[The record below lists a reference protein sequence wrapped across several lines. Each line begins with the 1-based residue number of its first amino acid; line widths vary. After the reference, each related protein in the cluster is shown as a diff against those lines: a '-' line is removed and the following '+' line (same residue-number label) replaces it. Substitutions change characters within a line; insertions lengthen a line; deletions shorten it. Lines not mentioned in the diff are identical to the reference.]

1 MKTSNARKIKQIHTQ
16 QTHNEN
22 ERIQGQVIDPLTALD
37 EFDLEY
43 TLENPKDFEF
53 SPPDVQR
60 QNTYPVLRG
69 LDVPS
74 VSKGRMSKIDRERWV
89 VVVERLMGRGMIS
102 IKEISQVTGLHAR
115 AIYVI
120 TENVKAAWAKTLT
133 TGQVNVRR
141 EKLFFEADR
150 VSEEAWVMYNDP
162 DASLSTKA
170 VAMKLILDANKR
182 KASLVGAERI
192 EVQVDT
198 NTEANNQVP
207 AEVER
212 DLEKRMGVS
221 EGFLSAIGKQI
232 SKNITED
239 KNKEDEEEDKAWD
252 DYIHSRPEHESGE
265 IKNITP
271 KLKPKKK
278 DGEQ

>member
-1 MKTSNARKIKQIHTQ
+1 MKTNNKRELKVIHTQ

-22 ERIQGQVIDPLTALD
+22 ERIQGQVIDPLLPLD
-37 EFDLEY
+37 EVDLEY
-43 TLENPKDFEF
+43 SLENPKDFEF

-74 VSKGRMSKIDRERWV
+74 VSKGKMSKIDRERWV

-102 IKEISQVTGLHAR
+102 IKEISQVTGLHSR

-141 EKLFFEADR
+141 EKLYFEADR
-150 VSEEAWVMYNDP
+150 VSEEAWSMYNDP
-162 DASLSTKA
+162 EASLSSKA

-221 EGFLSAIGKQI
+221 EGFLSQLGKQI
-232 SKNITED
+232 SQNITED
-239 KNKEDEEEDKAWD
+239 KNKEE
-252 DYIHSRPEHESGE
+252 
-265 IKNITP
+265 
-271 KLKPKKK
+271 
-278 DGEQ
+278 

>member
-1 MKTSNARKIKQIHTQ
+1 MKTKNTREVKLITTE
-16 QTHNEN
+16 QTHDEN
-22 ERIQGQVIDPLTALD
+22 SRIQGQVIDPLT
-37 EFDLEY
+37 EFDDVDLEY
-43 TLENPKDFEF
+43 MLENPKDFEF

-115 AIYVI
+115 AVYVI
-120 TENVKAAWAKTLT
+120 TENIKAAWAKTLT

-141 EKLFFEADR
+141 EKLYYEADR
-150 VSEEAWVMYNDP
+150 VSEEAWNMYNDP

-170 VAMKLILDANKR
+170 VAMKLLLDANKR
-182 KASLVGAERI
+182 KGALIGAERI

-198 NTEANNQVP
+198 NTEENNRVP
-207 AEVER
+207 AEIER

-221 EGFLSAIGKQI
+221 EGFLAAIGKQI
-232 SKNITED
+232 SQNITNE
-239 KNKEDEEEDKAWD
+239 KKKEEEEEDEAWD
-252 DYIHSRPEHESGE
+252 SYIHNRAEYESGE

-271 KLKPKKK
+271 KKK
-278 DGEQ
+278 EEE

>member
-1 MKTSNARKIKQIHTQ
+1 MKTKNTREVKLITTE
-16 QTHNEN
+16 QTHDEN
-22 ERIQGQVIDPLTALD
+22 SRIQGQVIDPLT
-37 EFDLEY
+37 EFDDVDLEY
-43 TLENPKDFEF
+43 MLENPKDFEF
-53 SPPDVQR
+53 SPPDTQR

-115 AIYVI
+115 AVYVI
-120 TENVKAAWAKTLT
+120 TENIKAAWAKTLT

-141 EKLFFEADR
+141 EKLYYEADR
-150 VSEEAWVMYNDP
+150 VSEEAWNMYNDP

-170 VAMKLILDANKR
+170 VAMKLLLDANKR
-182 KASLVGAERI
+182 KGALIGAERI

-198 NTEANNQVP
+198 NTEENNRVP
-207 AEVER
+207 AEIER

-221 EGFLSAIGKQI
+221 EGFLAAIGKQI
-232 SKNITED
+232 SQNMTSE
-239 KNKEDEEEDKAWD
+239 KNKEEEEEDQAWD
-252 DYIHSRPEHESGE
+252 SYIHNRPDYESGE

-271 KLKPKKK
+271 KKKEDK
-278 DGEQ
+278 

>member
-1 MKTSNARKIKQIHTQ
+1 MKTKNTREVKLITTE
-16 QTHNEN
+16 QTHDEN
-22 ERIQGQVIDPLTALD
+22 SRIQGQVIDPLT
-37 EFDLEY
+37 EFDDVDLEY
-43 TLENPKDFEF
+43 MLENPKDFEF

-102 IKEISQVTGLHAR
+102 IKEISQVTGLHPR
-115 AIYVI
+115 AVYVI
-120 TENVKAAWAKTLT
+120 TENIKAAWAKTLT

-141 EKLFFEADR
+141 EKLYYEADR
-150 VSEEAWVMYNDP
+150 VSEEAWNMYNDP

-170 VAMKLILDANKR
+170 VAMKLLLDANKR
-182 KASLVGAERI
+182 KGALIGAERI

-198 NTEANNQVP
+198 NTEENNRVP
-207 AEVER
+207 AEIER

-221 EGFLSAIGKQI
+221 EGFLSALGKQI
-232 SKNITED
+232 SQNITAD
-239 KNKEDEEEDKAWD
+239 KNKEEEEEDKAWD
-252 DYIHSRPEHESGE
+252 NYIHDRAEYESGE

-271 KLKPKKK
+271 KKKEDK
-278 DGEQ
+278 

>member
-1 MKTSNARKIKQIHTQ
+1 MKTKNTREVKLITTE
-16 QTHNEN
+16 QTHDEN
-22 ERIQGQVIDPLTALD
+22 SRIQGQVIDPLT
-37 EFDLEY
+37 EFDDVDLEY
-43 TLENPKDFEF
+43 MLENPKDFEF
-53 SPPDVQR
+53 SPPDTQR

-115 AIYVI
+115 AVYVI
-120 TENVKAAWAKTLT
+120 TENIKAAWAKTLT

-141 EKLFFEADR
+141 EKLYYEADR
-150 VSEEAWVMYNDP
+150 VSEEAWNMYNDP

-170 VAMKLILDANKR
+170 VAMKLLLDANKR
-182 KASLVGAERI
+182 KGALIGAERI

-198 NTEANNQVP
+198 NTEENNRVP
-207 AEVER
+207 AEIER

-221 EGFLSAIGKQI
+221 EGFLAAIGKQI
-232 SKNITED
+232 SQNMTSE
-239 KNKEDEEEDKAWD
+239 KNKEEEEEDQAWD
-252 DYIHSRPEHESGE
+252 SYIQSRPEYESGE

-271 KLKPKKK
+271 KKKEDK
-278 DGEQ
+278 